1 MNRYLVGGILL
12 ASAIGS
18 LPVMPWWV
26 WVVIALVGALL
37 VWRRAKS
44 LRNSRRLRSADD

>member
-1 MNRYLVGGILL
+1 VNRYVVGGILL

-26 WVVIALVGALL
+26 WVVIALVASVL

-44 LRNSRRLRSADD
+44 LRETRRLRSSCE

>member
-1 MNRYLVGGILL
+1 VNRYVVGGILL

-26 WVVIALVGALL
+26 WVVIASVAALL

-44 LRNSRRLRSADD
+44 LRESRRLQSSGE